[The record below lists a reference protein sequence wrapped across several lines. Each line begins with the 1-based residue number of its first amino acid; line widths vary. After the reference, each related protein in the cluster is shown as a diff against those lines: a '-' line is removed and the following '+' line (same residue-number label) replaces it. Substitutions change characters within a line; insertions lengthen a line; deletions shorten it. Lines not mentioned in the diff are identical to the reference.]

1 MTDYKVKATDSAG
14 TQFQLGAAAKAIEAL
29 ALLKLV
35 ERKEMPVRDFVI
47 EAPDGS
53 EIARDELEARA
64 REEVHALAMERVGRV
79 YVPGRP
85 PGE

>member
-1 MTDYKVKATDSAG
+1 
-14 TQFQLGAAAKAIEAL
+14 
-29 ALLKLV
+29 
-35 ERKEMPVRDFVI
+35 VI

-53 EIARDELEARA
+53 EIARAELELRA